1 MTEPGS
7 TRRLRSRRVALTAAG
22 TGAAVVAA
30 VAIWVPTDTI
40 ASFADNVW
48 AGAGFGTGT
57 FGIESSLERTGTYAN
72 HSEGEPLVFN
82 FGTPISLM
90 PGETT
95 YEAVYLRRTEGEPT
109 DDYAVVSVTGPV
121 GAEQSWDSLWD
132 EHITFR
138 AKAAPAA
145 GTTSCNSGSMS
156 GNNPFWTELYRSGT
170 LDSPAVQDS
179 TFTIGPQIDRYPS
192 FTGDPHIVCFEFTLS
207 EDVDSDSNGRSVYPV
222 WTFTAES
229 QQQQS

>member
-57 FGIESSLERTGTYAN
+57 FGIESSLEQTGTYAN
-72 HSEGEPLVFN
+72 HSEGEPLVLN

-95 YEAVYLRRTEGEPT
+95 YEAVYLRRSERDPT
-109 DDYAVVSVTGPV
+109 DDYAVVSVSGPT

-132 EHITFR
+132 DHITF
-138 AKAAPAA
+138 AAAVTPAV
-145 GTTSCNSGSMS
+145 TTASCDGDSIDSDDPN
-156 GNNPFWTELYRSGT
+156 WIDLYESGT
-170 LDSPAVQDS
+170 LAGPARVDGA
-179 TFTIGPQIDRYPS
+179 TFTLGEPVLPQLPAGEPYM
-192 FTGDPHIVCFEFTLS
+192 VCFEFALS
-207 EDVDSDSNGRSVYPV
+207 EDVDSGANGQSVYPV

-229 QQQQS
+229 QEP